1 MTTPASYPTGANQE
15 FGAGISHLTN
25 PGRANVGAITLGTD
39 ASNADQGL
47 DQTAQRW
54 ADLTPRAVLASA
66 TPTGLD
72 YAGTQRVAGSY
83 APGSMGRFS
92 DELSG
97 GSDDYSSGEE

>member
-1 MTTPASYPTGANQE
+1 MTTPASYPTGANDA
-15 FGAGISHLTN
+15 FNSGVAHPVN
-25 PGRANVGAITLGTD
+25 PGRANGGSITLGTD

-66 TPTGLD
+66 TGTGLD
-72 YAGTQRVAGSY
+72 YAGTQRLAGSY
-83 APGSMGRFS
+83 SPGSMGRFS

-97 GSDDYSSGEE
+97 GSDDYQSGEE